1 MIRSTFYGFSTAL
14 SGMLASQNA
23 LNVTG
28 NNMANVN
35 TDGYTRQRLN
45 IHSLAAGLGDRYV
58 SQNTFSIGQGVGM
71 SGVSQ
76 LRDPFLDI
84 RFRTEASGV
93 GELDSWLS
101 GMQDVSAAFDE
112 TQQASFL
119 NALSDFRTQLQKLS
133 GAANQKEM
141 DTIVRSSAETLTKLL
156 NQYANQLSNIREQ
169 QEDSLKDTSIPQVN
183 DILEK
188 IAKLN
193 ESIAESEMSG
203 NPALEL
209 MDHRNNY
216 LDQLSTYM
224 KINVE
229 YTPVKIS
236 DGVTLQKMVIR
247 FAEDPADPMKFN
259 IPGGIDDPDAA
270 AKGYMLLDGNTHA
283 TLSVSKNEEGIT
295 QIFSDWANA
304 NLTGTAGGSK
314 PVALSFAGGSL
325 RGATEL
331 LNKNGEFD
339 TVSNSP
345 RGIGYYQKMLDV
357 FARDFANTLNK
368 ANLVK
373 NPDFDDKKDEG
384 PDNRKYLGG
393 PLFTVNTQPADPTD
407 KLYHPDDYDGTITA
421 KNIGVSQ
428 NWLSGQYGITN
439 TAKDPNIGGS
449 DDSGANDNILYMI
462 SLLDDKRIFEASNIM
477 QNASAAVQ
485 AVKGVYE
492 SSNKLPGYGATDLNN
507 GDTLSFSVNYNNQ
520 KGGHPQT
527 ATITLTYRDG
537 FLYGAGGSKYP
548 AVTGTDAGHTV
559 NGDRLTDAVMG
570 ELSKSGDF
578 RDNFTVSK
586 GTDGKLVF
594 TAKAGGTQGGQV
606 TGLEMKHTN
615 FNTAPALGTDSS
627 QTEASD
633 AFHTLNFGAGFAV
646 YDSADPDK
654 EKSIFTIN
662 GQKFAFV
669 KKGSDLRD
677 LNKAGIRAVEVNGD
691 AITSDEVERMAVQL
705 RSTGLTVNLT
715 DPASLKLTVERETL
729 DIGTANIP
737 TGFDKKTPATK
748 GVYQSGTI
756 SSGFTAQDGDQFGL
770 SLTYRDDKGDLQKIN
785 LNLTYQTKD
794 ADGKPLASPVLMGP
808 DGRTYPAA
816 GSPMP
821 GNTVLDAIQSELSAH
836 NPSLAANF
844 DVTSVGGKLSL
855 TAKTAGT
862 GGASVESLELNVS
875 TERTQTDAF
884 QGGGTGTVT
893 NTTVGA
899 EGYQT
904 SDLSQFTPYDG
915 TNPEK
920 AVFIIDG
927 KSYAFVPS
935 DSKLVSPSNGITLIK
950 MGSTAGS
957 VTADDV
963 KAFVKTADPAG
974 TSITSSGTSIKLPLD
989 QSVTKGSSRELY
1001 NGTFEQFFTSVGI
1014 TASQD
1019 VSSKTSELK
1028 NHISLLNGASTQ
1040 RDSVST
1046 VDLSEEG
1053 ASLLRFQKS
1062 FSAAARLMT
1071 TLDEALD
1078 TIINKMGV
1086 VGR

>member
-23 LNVTG
+23 LDVTG

-45 IHSLAAGLGDRYV
+45 VHSLAAGLGDRYV
-58 SQNTFSIGQGVGM
+58 SQNTFSVGQGVGM

-101 GMQDVSAAFDE
+101 GIQDVSSTFDE
-112 TQQASFL
+112 TQQAAFL
-119 NALSDFRTQLQKLS
+119 NALGDFRTQLQKLS

-156 NQYANQLSNIREQ
+156 NQYSNQLSDIRKQ
-169 QEDSLKDTSIPQVN
+169 QEGSLENSSIPKVN

-193 ESIAESEMSG
+193 ESITESEMSG

-209 MDHRNNY
+209 MDHRNSY

-247 FAEDPADPMKFN
+247 FAEDPSDPMKFN
-259 IPGGIDDPDAA
+259 IPGGIDDPDVT
-270 AKGYMLLDGNTHA
+270 AKGYKLIDGNAHA

-304 NLTGTAGGSK
+304 NLAGTAGGSK

-339 TVSNSP
+339 KTSNSP

-373 NPDFDDKKDEG
+373 NPHFDYKKKED
-384 PDNRKYLGG
+384 PDNREYLGG

-407 KLYHPDDYDGTITA
+407 KLYHPDDYDGAITA

-428 NWLSGQYGITN
+428 NWLSGQYGISN
-439 TAKDPNIGGS
+439 TTKDPNIGGS

-462 SLLDDKRIFEASNIM
+462 SLLDDKRIFDASNIM

-492 SSNKLPGYGATDLNN
+492 SSNKLHGYGSTDLNN
-507 GDTLSFSVNYNNQ
+507 GDTLSFSVNYKNQ
-520 KGGHPQT
+520 KGGLSQK
-527 ATITLTYRDG
+527 ATVTLTYRDG
-537 FLYGAGGSKYP
+537 FLYGTGGSKYP

-559 NGDRLTDAVMG
+559 NDDKLTDAVMG
-570 ELSKSGDF
+570 ELSKTGDF

-615 FNTAPALGTDSS
+615 FNTVSGLETAPSL
-627 QTEASD
+627 TEPFD
-633 AFHTLNFGAGFAV
+633 AFHTLDFGAGFAI
-646 YDSADPDK
+646 YDSADANK

-669 KKGSDLRD
+669 KKGTDLRD
-677 LNKAGIRAVEVNGD
+677 LNKAGIRAVEVNGT
-691 AITSDEVERMAVQL
+691 AITSDEVKRMAVQL

-715 DPASLKLTVERETL
+715 APVSLNLTVTGETL
-729 DIGTANIP
+729 A
-737 TGFDKKTPATK
+737 TGNTPKDFAVKTNATK
-748 GVYQSGTI
+748 GEYQSG
-756 SSGFTAQDGDQFGL
+756 SVKPQFDAKDGDQFGL
-770 SLTYRDDKGDLQKIN
+770 SLTYRDDKGDLQKVN

-794 ADGKPLASPVLMGP
+794 ADGKPLASPVLMGS

-821 GNTVLDAIQSELSAH
+821 GNTVLGAIQSELSAH

-844 DVTSVGGKLSL
+844 DVTSVGRKLSL

-862 GGASVESLELNVS
+862 GGASVESLELSVS

-884 QGGGTGTVT
+884 AGGGTGTVT
-893 NTTVGA
+893 NTTVGV

-920 AVFIIDG
+920 AVFTIDG

-935 DSKLVSPSNGITLIK
+935 GSSVKLDGVTLIY
-950 MGSTAGS
+950 MGGTGAAI
-957 VTADDV
+957 TDDDV
-963 KAFVKTADPAG
+963 KAFVKKIDPTGKFITQTAG
-974 TSITSSGTSIKLPLD
+974 GTSIKLPLD
-989 QSVTKGSSRELY
+989 QSVTYGSSRELY

-1019 VSSKTSELK
+1019 VNSKTSELK

-1053 ASLLRFQKS
+1053 TSLLRFQKS